1 MSREGTDGTDG
12 FERSGGEDE
21 RAEQERPDRPPASAM
36 LSALS
41 VPKHAKRGGLAGLSL
56 AIAAYLVR
64 VLELLGPPAGGREYP
79 ILGPEGWFLVLAF
92 VLAVT
97 SAMLITML
105 LVALE
110 AARMARNV

>member
-1 MSREGTDGTDG
+1 
-12 FERSGGEDE
+12 
-21 RAEQERPDRPPASAM
+21 M

-41 VPKHAKRGGLAGLSL
+41 VPKHAKRGALAGLLL

-64 VLELLGPPAGGREYP
+64 VLELLGPPPGAREYP

-97 SAMLITML
+97 SAMLITIL

-110 AARMARNV
+110 AARMGRNV